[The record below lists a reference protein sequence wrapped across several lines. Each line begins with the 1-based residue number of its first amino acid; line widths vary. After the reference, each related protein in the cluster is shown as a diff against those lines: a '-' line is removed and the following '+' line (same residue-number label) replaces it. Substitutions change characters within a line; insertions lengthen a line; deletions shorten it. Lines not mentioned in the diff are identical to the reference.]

1 MFDVVSADLRV
12 SETVESCAVRRDEND
27 VNAENGG
34 QDPGGE
40 YNSE

>member
-34 QDPGGE
+34 QDHGGE
-40 YNSE
+40 